1 MAPVARARGG
11 PLRSL
16 TADAVRALGGPD
28 WLVQA
33 RLNALGRFDASGLPS
48 PEEEIWRYSR
58 VAELDLDAFEWS
70 PAPSGPVPSP
80 SGGLLSTTDLAPAA
94 LIEVVD
100 GAVSKVDLSDAARQ
114 AGLTVTSLARMTDAP
129 DAGLGQLGQGAD
141 AFVDLAE
148 AVAPDALVLDL
159 PAGRHVPG
167 SVVVSHRLT
176 GAGRLTA
183 ARTIVSVGRG
193 AQMAVI
199 EVVESDD
206 SSLVHAP
213 VVELHVEEAANLDY
227 AGVQLLGRGAW
238 CFGHQ
243 VSQVGRDANLRSLS
257 VALGGYY
264 ARLRS
269 DSRLAGI
276 GGSSRLLALYFGE
289 GDQMLDFRTLQD
301 HSAPKTTSDLL
312 FKGAVQDE
320 ANGVYS
326 GLIRVRRGAE
336 GTNAFQTNRN
346 LVLSEGAT
354 AWSVPNLE
362 IEENDVRC
370 SHASAVGPV
379 DEEQMYYLQSRGLP
393 PRVAERLI
401 VLGFFVDLLAGAPA
415 SELHGPLRQAVAAK
429 LARHLGESG
438 AGGAP

>member
-1 MAPVARARGG
+1 M
-11 PLRSL
+11 
-16 TADAVRALGGPD
+16 
-28 WLVQA
+28 
-33 RLNALGRFDASGLPS
+33 
-48 PEEEIWRYSR
+48 
-58 VAELDLDAFEWS
+58 
-70 PAPSGPVPSP
+70 
-80 SGGLLSTTDLAPAA
+80 APAA
-94 LIEVVD
+94 RIEVVD
-100 GAVSKVDLSDAARQ
+100 GALSRVELGDDARR
-114 AGLTVTSLARMTDAP
+114 AGLSVKGLAESASAP
-129 DAGLGQLGQGAD
+129 EGGIGALGRGAD

-148 AVAPDALVLDL
+148 AVAPDAVVVEL

-167 SVVVSHRLT
+167 SVVISHRLT
-176 GAGRLTA
+176 GQGRLTA
-183 ARTIVSVGRG
+183 SRTIVSVGRA
-193 AQMAVI
+193 AQMSVV
-199 EVVESDD
+199 EVAESDD
-206 SSLVHAP
+206 SAALHAP
-213 VVELHVEEAANLDY
+213 VVELHLEEAANLDY
-227 AGVQLLGRGAW
+227 AGVQLLGTAAW

-243 VSQVGRDANLRSLS
+243 VSEVARDANLRSLS

-269 DSRLAGI
+269 DSRLVGI

-301 HSAPKTTSDLL
+301 HAAPKTTSDLL

-320 ANGVYS
+320 AQGVYS

-379 DEEQMYYLQSRGLP
+379 DEEQMYYLQSRGVP

-401 VLGFFVDLLAGAPA
+401 VLGFFDDLLAGAPA
-415 SELHGPLRQAVAAK
+415 SELHAPLRQAVAAK
-429 LARHLGESG
+429 LARHLAESG
-438 AGGAP
+438 PGGRA